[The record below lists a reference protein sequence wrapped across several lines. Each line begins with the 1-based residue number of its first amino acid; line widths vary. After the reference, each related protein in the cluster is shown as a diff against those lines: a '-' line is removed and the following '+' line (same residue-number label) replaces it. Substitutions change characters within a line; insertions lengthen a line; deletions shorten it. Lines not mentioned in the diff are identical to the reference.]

1 MKTTKIVI
9 FGLIISWILA
19 TGCSLNTKLEHNEI
33 NNQKE
38 AQKII
43 QEIQNTSTK
52 EFVEYENKKYNFKIQ
67 IPGNRTFQEDS
78 LWFDIKLSTPK
89 DDDIN
94 ENFFSDFIE
103 KENKDTKLNNWKSIV
118 YEFSDK
124 WLNLKA
130 QQTVFIQD
138 NKAYVFT
145 YTATKETFEKYIDTI
160 NKIIN
165 SFTIL
170 N

>member
-1 MKTTKIVI
+1 
-9 FGLIISWILA
+9 
-19 TGCSLNTKLEHNEI
+19 
-33 NNQKE
+33 
-38 AQKII
+38 
-43 QEIQNTSTK
+43 
-52 EFVEYENKKYNFKIQ
+52 
-67 IPGNRTFQEDS
+67 
-78 LWFDIKLSTPK
+78 
-89 DDDIN
+89 
-94 ENFFSDFIE
+94 
-103 KENKDTKLNNWKSIV
+103 LNNWKSIV